1 MAVRLLTRTGLLYQD
16 LLRHGEAAPGAL
28 PPVLSVVLYNG
39 RRSRWTVGPELGRAA
54 VPDTTAACNCRG
66 PKTWKAARRARIS
79 SCLTMRLESPAAS
92 AGAARP

>member
-39 RRSRWTVGPELGRAA
+39 RRSRWTAAPELGRAA
-54 VPDTTAACNCRG
+54 VPAG
-66 PKTWKAARRARIS
+66 GRAG
-79 SCLTMRLESPAAS
+79 EVS
-92 AGAARP
+92 AGATLRVA